1 MPEEQTVEKK
11 DMGFVKPFIIV
22 FVAIGLAIV
31 ATLYTVKNYPQ
42 LLGLSKGQAQVQA
55 ETDTLV
61 SEVGK
66 LIALPSDEKPTI
78 ATVSDVE
85 KVKEQAFFKNA
96 KNGDKVLIYTNA
108 KKAILY
114 RPDEK
119 RIIEVGAVNINQQ
132 APDTSTSPT
141 PEASPTASQ

>member
-85 KVKEQAFFKNA
+85 KVKEQA
-96 KNGDKVLIYTNA
+96 LHYT
-108 KKAILY
+108 
-114 RPDEK
+114 
-119 RIIEVGAVNINQQ
+119 
-132 APDTSTSPT
+132 
-141 PEASPTASQ
+141 